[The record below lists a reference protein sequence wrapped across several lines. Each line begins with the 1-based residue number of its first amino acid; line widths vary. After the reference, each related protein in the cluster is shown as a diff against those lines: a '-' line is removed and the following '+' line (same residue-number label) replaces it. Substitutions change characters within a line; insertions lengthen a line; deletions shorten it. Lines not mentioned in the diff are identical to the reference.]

1 MSDIMTSVP
10 FRKLL
15 DWVLREKEEK
25 GTIFGVRRPYEAD
38 PSETVQIF
46 GRKLETQ
53 IGPAAG
59 PHTQLAQNIAAA
71 YVAGS
76 RFFELK
82 TVQIMDGEE
91 LSACVNKPCILAE
104 DEGYNCEWSTELYVP
119 QAMEEYIKAWFLL
132 HIISK
137 EYGLGAA
144 DGFQFNI
151 SVGYDLAGIKS
162 EKINTFIDT
171 MTEAKD
177 SSIFKECMR
186 EAKLMAKRLHNVT
199 GEDIE
204 AIPSDICNSA
214 TISTLHGCPPQ
225 EIESIADYLLKEKG
239 LHTFIKCNPTLLG
252 YEFARKT
259 MDDMGYDYMVFGD
272 FHFKDDLQYEDAVP
286 MLTRLM
292 KLSEEFGGKLRISYS
307 GGADAY
313 NIEKIVGAGV
323 WPVTVATTLLKPGG
337 YQRLTQMAE
346 KLQETGTMIPF
357 HGVDVKAVSDLAVK
371 ARTDKHHVKAAKP
384 LRDDLDT
391 DGRKSGNLPVGNPLP
406 QCHTAGTGTSQRTD
420 CV

>member
-1 MSDIMTSVP
+1 
-10 FRKLL
+10 
-15 DWVLREKEEK
+15 
-25 GTIFGVRRPYEAD
+25 
-38 PSETVQIF
+38 
-46 GRKLETQ
+46 
-53 IGPAAG
+53 
-59 PHTQLAQNIAAA
+59 
-71 YVAGS
+71 
-76 RFFELK
+76 
-82 TVQIMDGEE
+82 
-91 LSACVNKPCILAE
+91 
-104 DEGYNCEWSTELYVP
+104 
-119 QAMEEYIKAWFLL
+119 MEEYIKAWFLL

-186 EAKLMAKRLHNVT
+186 ESKLMAKRLHNVT
-199 GEDIE
+199 EEDIE

-259 MDDMGYDYMVFGD
+259 MDGMGYDYMVFGD

-292 KLSEEFGGKLRISYS
+292 KLADEKNLEFGVKITNTFPVDVKENQLPSEEMYMSGKALFPLSISLAAKLSEEFRGKLRISYS
-307 GGADAY
+307 GGADA
-313 NIEKIVGAGV
+313 
-323 WPVTVATTLLKPGG
+323 
-337 YQRLTQMAE
+337 
-346 KLQETGTMIPF
+346 
-357 HGVDVKAVSDLAVK
+357 
-371 ARTDKHHVKAAKP
+371 
-384 LRDDLDT
+384 
-391 DGRKSGNLPVGNPLP
+391 
-406 QCHTAGTGTSQRTD
+406 
-420 CV
+420 